1 MHRTV
6 LLLLSF
12 VLSTFAAISSA
23 ATITIPGS
31 SVSFEAPDEFTP
43 LTQEE
48 IDKKWLRARP
58 PSFAIGNARR
68 TTTIAYD
75 VRNQSV
81 PEDQLEA
88 GLAVFERLFDRII
101 AGIVWKKKE
110 IAEIGGRRWIFLE
123 LTSNAIDTD
132 IHNILLCTPYEGK
145 LVIFNFNSTKEDF
158 PQFEAGLRKALSTVA
173 IGQK

>member
-1 MHRTV
+1 MQRTAF
-6 LLLLSF
+6 LLLFFFFTLSAN
-12 VLSTFAAISSA
+12 VGA

-31 SVSFEAPDEFTP
+31 SVSFEVPDEFTP
-43 LTQEE
+43 LSKDE

-58 PSFAIGNARR
+58 PSFAVGNERR

-88 GLAVFERLFDRII
+88 GLQVFERLFDRLI

-110 IAEIGGRRWIFLE
+110 IAVIGGRRWIYLE
-123 LTSNAIDTD
+123 MTSNAIDTD
-132 IHNILLCTPYEGK
+132 IYNILLCTPYEGK
-145 LVIFNFNSTKEDF
+145 LVLFNFNSTKEDF
-158 PQFEAGLRKALSTVA
+158 PKYEESLRKSLGTVSVT
-173 IGQK
+173 QK